1 MIIGRLPLRL
11 RLVLG
16 MPADEPAPPTTA
28 ARPPLGDFVAYAADC
43 RILGQLSQPS
53 GRLTDLLNHRDDYEL
68 VDVQLESLADG
79 HVLST
84 PVVLAARDE
93 LIAVRALG
101 PAGPRSKRTNTR
113 AWPIL
118 IHSEPYLIRGYLHV
132 LPGADPIASFRH
144 RKPMVPL
151 TDAWIEYMLAGKPQR
166 LFLGTIVVNRELVGS
181 FQLVITA
188 EVEPPEMPAGAV
200 GRLTKD
206 FTGTVLGRS
215 G

>member
-1 MIIGRLPLRL
+1 VSIGRLPRRL

-16 MPADEPAPPTTA
+16 MPADEPAPSTTA
-28 ARPPLGDFVAYAADC
+28 AYPPLGDFVAYAADC